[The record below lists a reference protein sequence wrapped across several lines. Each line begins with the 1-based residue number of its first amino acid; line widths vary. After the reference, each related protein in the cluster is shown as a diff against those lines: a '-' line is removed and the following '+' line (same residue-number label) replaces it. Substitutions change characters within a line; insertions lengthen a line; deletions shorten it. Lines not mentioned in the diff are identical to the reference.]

1 MEPIRYVRAI
11 RRRWLVIVAF
21 VLLAVGAA
29 WVTTASVAP
38 TNAQA
43 HAYSAS
49 ALVDTQGSASSTST
63 QTQINPDLLVVYVT
77 LRQNGE
83 AVAKKI
89 GYKGSP
95 LDLLNR
101 IHASADSTTGIIAV
115 QATDP
120 SAHQAEQLADA
131 FASQLISFV
140 EGLKNQE
147 FQDQIKVLEGQLA
160 DARGSSGGSGSGSG
174 TKGGTQAQSQTSSTE
189 FQIQQELQTA
199 RQQLHTPVPLTLLQ
213 GASATP
219 LLPSGLQAPSTR
231 TGRVALGALAGLLAG
246 IVLALVL
253 ERFDT
258 KIRTRDTAED
268 RFGVPVLA
276 EIPRLPRADRRLV
289 TTAARPTS
297 PAADAFRLIA
307 AAVSRGIN
315 GEEDPSEGT
324 DRGSI
329 ILVTSSGPSEGKTT
343 VVANLAAVFAEV
355 GRSVLILSCDLRRP
369 QIHRLFGVDHAP
381 GLTDALGS
389 QNGRPLLEGR
399 MVPTT
404 VPNVSLVPSGTV
416 NDVPAG
422 LLGSDQMRRILA
434 EARSKAD
441 VVLMDTAPILVAS
454 EVAPLVGDVDAVVV
468 VAEAGKTTSDVAGRT
483 TDLLKRLG
491 APVVG
496 VVLNRAGEITIPRG
510 YYRYYSIP
518 RPTSASHENG
528 SGEPAPTEGS
538 PDVDTHVETEGE
550 TSAEALDR

>member
-11 RRRWLVIVAF
+11 RRRWLVIVGF
-21 VLLAVGAA
+21 VLLAVTAA

-38 TNAQA
+38 VSARA
-43 HAYSAS
+43 HAFTAS
-49 ALVDTQGSASSTST
+49 ALVNTQGSASSTSA
-63 QTQINPDLLVVYVT
+63 QTQYNPDLLVVYVT
-77 LRQNGE
+77 LRQNGA

-89 GYKGSP
+89 GYQGSP

-101 IHASADSTTGIIAV
+101 INASADSTTGILSI

-120 SAHQAEQLADA
+120 SARGAEQLANA
-131 FASQLISFV
+131 FASQLVTFV
-140 EGLKNQE
+140 EGLKNQQ
-147 FQDQIKVLEGQLA
+147 FQDQISVLQQQLA
-160 DARGSSGGSGSGSG
+160 DARRGGGSASSAGSGA
-174 TKGGTQAQSQTSSTE
+174 TKGGSQAQTSSTI
-189 FQIQQELQTA
+189 FQIQQSLQTA
-199 RQQLHTPVPLTLLQ
+199 RQQLHTPVSLTLLQ

-219 LLPSGLQAPSTR
+219 LVQSGLQAPSTR

-246 IVLALVL
+246 LVLALVL

-258 KIRTRDTAED
+258 KIRTRDAAAD

-276 EIPRLPRADRRLV
+276 EIPRLPRADRGLV

-297 PAADAFRLIA
+297 PAADAFRLVA
-307 AAVSRGIN
+307 AAVSRAIDR
-315 GEEDPSEGT
+315 EDPPAEGPNQ
-324 DRGSI
+324 GSI

-355 GRSVLILSCDLRRP
+355 GRSVVILSCDLRRP
-369 QIHRLFGVDHAP
+369 QIHRLFGVDQGP

-399 MVPTT
+399 MLATM

-422 LLGSDQMRRILA
+422 LLGSDQMRRVLA
-434 EARSKAD
+434 ECRAIAD
-441 VVLMDTAPILVAS
+441 IVLMDTAPILVAS
-454 EVAPLVGDVDAVVV
+454 EVAPLMGDVDAVVV
-468 VAEAGKTTSDVAGRT
+468 VAEAGQTTTDVAGRT

-496 VVLNRAGEITIPRG
+496 VILNRAGEITIPRG

-518 RPTSASHENG
+518 RPPTKTHKNG
-528 SGEPAPTEGS
+528 SDASGSGAPVDAGGRAQVDGEVNEE
-538 PDVDTHVETEGE
+538 V
-550 TSAEALDR
+550 LDR

>member
-1 MEPIRYVRAI
+1 VFQ
-11 RRRWLVIVAF
+11 LQQQ
-21 VLLAVGAA
+21 L
-29 WVTTASVAP
+29 
-38 TNAQA
+38 
-43 HAYSAS
+43 
-49 ALVDTQGSASSTST
+49 QG
-63 QTQINPDLLVVYVT
+63 L
-77 LRQNGE
+77 
-83 AVAKKI
+83 
-89 GYKGSP
+89 
-95 LDLLNR
+95 
-101 IHASADSTTGIIAV
+101 
-115 QATDP
+115 
-120 SAHQAEQLADA
+120 
-131 FASQLISFV
+131 
-140 EGLKNQE
+140 
-147 FQDQIKVLEGQLA
+147 
-160 DARGSSGGSGSGSG
+160 
-174 TKGGTQAQSQTSSTE
+174 
-189 FQIQQELQTA
+189 
-199 RQQLHTPVPLTLLQ
+199 RQQLHTAVPLTMLQ
-213 GASATP
+213 GATASP

-231 TGRVALGALAGLLAG
+231 AGRVALGALAGLLAG

-258 KIRTRDTAED
+258 KIRTRDEAED

-307 AAVSRGIN
+307 AAVSRATN
-315 GEEDPSEGT
+315 EQRSSQDV
-324 DRGSI
+324 DRGTI

-422 LLGSDQMRRILA
+422 LLGSDQMRRVLA

-441 VVLMDTAPILVAS
+441 IVLMDTAPILVAS
-454 EVAPLVGDVDAVVV
+454 EVAPLVGDVDAVIV
-468 VAEAGKTTSDVAGRT
+468 VAEAGRTTTDVAGRT
-483 TDLLKRLG
+483 TDLLNRLG

-518 RPTSASHENG
+518 KQPTPVSAQNG
-528 SGEPAPTEGS
+528 SGLTTHTEGS
-538 PDVDTHVETEGE
+538 PEVDTASEAGE
-550 TSAEALDR
+550 EALDR